1 MRMCDR
7 GCWGHGARAQRRR
20 RPFPYSPPK
29 LSAPSPYSQVGM
41 WDITKHKNALP
52 RLEHLV
58 KASDEEVLAMI
69 VNPMAAQYI
78 TAGNDTLVRTEQVC
92 ERAH

>member
-1 MRMCDR
+1 
-7 GCWGHGARAQRRR
+7 
-20 RPFPYSPPK
+20 
-29 LSAPSPYSQVGM
+29 M